1 MSNIR
6 WRTASETAD
15 ILGISK
21 VRVSQLARAGRFGR
35 NAYKKYQKDM
45 NYNGSWMIP
54 FPNDYRKKPT
64 GRPPK
69 DSHSFIHV

>member
-1 MSNIR
+1 MSNIV
-6 WRTASETAD
+6 WKTASETAE

-35 NAYKKYQKDM
+35 NAHKKYQKDM

-54 FPNDYRKKPT
+54 FPNDYQKKSV
-64 GRPPK
+64 GRPSK
-69 DSHSFIHV
+69 DSSISISI